1 MQPGSWPET
10 GTAAQPW
17 RTITADGLAGVW
29 PRAAVVDVRSREE
42 YSIARIPGSLN
53 IPLDDLP
60 ARLADCPHAIP
71 DRQQQACCIPPGVL
85 ALIPEHALDL
95 PLHRFHEGEQQMLIE
110 RIYDE
115 DLAQASYL
123 IGCQA
128 KGEAVVVDGRRDIAV
143 YQDLARKNGM
153 KIVAVTET
161 HIHADYLSGTRELAA
176 ATGATIYVSGEGGP
190 DWQYEFDGERLFDGD
205 TITLGNISI
214 KALHTPGHTPEH
226 LSFLV
231 TDGAFS
237 DQPGY
242 LLSGDFVFSG
252 DLGRPDLLDEAAGG
266 VDTRFMGAKQLF
278 TSLRDKFLTL
288 PDYVQVHPAHGAGSA
303 CGKALGAI
311 PSSTVGYERLY
322 AWWGPYLAAND
333 EQGFIDELLDGQPDA
348 HAYFGRMKRENREGP
363 AVMGERAPL
372 PELAPGIVAAGLAE
386 DTLTFIDT
394 RPNSEVHEGTVAR
407 SLNVPAGK
415 SVASYGAWVVNPE
428 TDKNPLVL
436 LAPDQDTAQD
446 MWDHLV
452 RVGIDNVAGYVT
464 SLEGLPAAVPKLI
477 QPEELED
484 FDAAMVLDVRNR
496 TEHTAGH
503 IPGSHQLSGGRAMWH
518 LDELPANGTIVTYCQ
533 SGVRNSVAASA
544 LRRAGY
550 DVVELD
556 GSYAGWSAWKQARE
570 SVSSN

>member
-1 MQPGSWPET
+1 
-10 GTAAQPW
+10 
-17 RTITADGLAGVW
+17 
-29 PRAAVVDVRSREE
+29 
-42 YSIARIPGSLN
+42 
-53 IPLDDLP
+53 
-60 ARLADCPHAIP
+60 
-71 DRQQQACCIPPGVL
+71 
-85 ALIPEHALDL
+85 
-95 PLHRFHEGEQQMLIE
+95 MLIE

-115 DLAQASYL
+115 DLAQASYF

-128 KGEAVVVDGRRDIAV
+128 KGEAVVVDPRRDIAV
-143 YQDLARKNGM
+143 YRSLAAANGM

-161 HIHADYLSGTRELAA
+161 HIHADFLSGTRELAA
-176 ATGATIYVSGEGGP
+176 ATGATAYVSGEGGD
-190 DWQYEFDGERLFDGD
+190 DWQYGFQAERLNDD
-205 TITLGNISI
+205 DVITLGNITV

-226 LSFLV
+226 LSFLI
-231 TDGAFS
+231 TDGAFA
-237 DQPGY
+237 DTPGY

-266 VDTRFMGAKQLF
+266 IDTRFAGAKQLF
-278 TSLRDKFLTL
+278 ASLRDKFLTL
-288 PDYVQVHPAHGAGSA
+288 PDHVQVHPGHGAGSA

-333 EQGFIDELLDGQPDA
+333 EEGFIAELLDGQPDA

-372 PELAPGIVAAGLAE
+372 SELATETVAQGLAA
-386 DTLTFIDT
+386 DAMTFVDT
-394 RPNSEVHEGTVAR
+394 RSNAEVHEGTVTGA
-407 SLNVPAGK
+407 LNIPSGK
-415 SVASYGAWVVNPE
+415 STASFGAWVVNPE

-436 LAPDQDTAQD
+436 LAPSQAAAQE

-452 RVGIDNVAGYVT
+452 RVGIDDVAGYVT
-464 SLEGLPAAVPKLI
+464 GLEGLPASTPKLI
-477 QPEELED
+477 QPEELDGFE
-484 FDAAMVLDVRNR
+484 AAMVLDVRNR
-496 TEHTAGH
+496 TEHAAGH
-503 IPGSHQLSGGRAMWH
+503 IPGSHQLSGGRVMWN
-518 LDELPANGTIVTYCQ
+518 LDQLPSEGTIVSYCQ

-556 GSYAGWSAWKQARE
+556 GSYAGWAAWQQARE

>member
-1 MQPGSWPET
+1 
-10 GTAAQPW
+10 
-17 RTITADGLAGVW
+17 
-29 PRAAVVDVRSREE
+29 
-42 YSIARIPGSLN
+42 
-53 IPLDDLP
+53 
-60 ARLADCPHAIP
+60 
-71 DRQQQACCIPPGVL
+71 
-85 ALIPEHALDL
+85 
-95 PLHRFHEGEQQMLIE
+95 MLLE

-115 DLAQASYL
+115 DLAQASYF

-128 KGEAVVVDGRRDIAV
+128 KGEALVVDPRRDIAV
-143 YQDLARKNGM
+143 YQSLAAKNGM
-153 KIVAVTET
+153 TIVAVTET
-161 HIHADYLSGTRELAA
+161 HIHADFLSGTRELAA
-176 ATGATIYVSGEGGP
+176 ATGATAYVSGEGGV
-190 DWQYEFDGERLFDGD
+190 DWQYGFEAERLYDND
-205 TITLGNISI
+205 VITLGNITV

-226 LSFLV
+226 LSFVV
-231 TDGAFS
+231 TDGAFA
-237 DQPGY
+237 DTPGY

-266 VDTRFMGAKQLF
+266 VDTRFGGAKQLF
-278 TSLRDKFLTL
+278 ASLREKFLTL
-288 PDYVQVHPAHGAGSA
+288 PDHVQVHPGHGAGSA

-311 PSSTVGYERLY
+311 ASSTVGYERLY
-322 AWWGPYLAAND
+322 SWWGPYLAAND

-372 PELAPGIVAAGLAE
+372 AELDLAAVAKDLAA
-386 DTLTFIDT
+386 DTVTFIDT
-394 RPNSEVHEGTVAR
+394 RPNDQVHEGTVTG

-415 SVASYGAWVVNPE
+415 SVASFGAWVVNPE

-436 LAPDQDTAQD
+436 LAPDQSAAQE

-452 RVGIDNVAGYVT
+452 RVGIDKVAGYVT
-464 SLEGLPAAVPKLI
+464 GFEGLPVSTPKLI
-477 QPEELED
+477 APEDLEN

-503 IPGSHQLSGGRAMWH
+503 IPGSHQLSGGRVMWH
-518 LDELPANGTIVTYCQ
+518 LDELPAEGTIVSYCQ

-556 GSYAGWSAWKQARE
+556 GSYAAWATRQPLA

>member
-1 MQPGSWPET
+1 
-10 GTAAQPW
+10 
-17 RTITADGLAGVW
+17 
-29 PRAAVVDVRSREE
+29 
-42 YSIARIPGSLN
+42 
-53 IPLDDLP
+53 
-60 ARLADCPHAIP
+60 
-71 DRQQQACCIPPGVL
+71 
-85 ALIPEHALDL
+85 
-95 PLHRFHEGEQQMLIE
+95 MLIE

-115 DLAQASYL
+115 DLAQASYF

-128 KGEAVVVDGRRDIAV
+128 KGEAVVVDPRRDIAV
-143 YQDLARKNGM
+143 YRSLAAANGM

-161 HIHADYLSGTRELAA
+161 HIHADFLSGTRELAA
-176 ATGATIYVSGEGGP
+176 ETGATAYVSGEGGD
-190 DWQYEFDGERLFDGD
+190 DWQYGFQAERLNDD
-205 TITLGNISI
+205 DVITLGNITV

-226 LSFLV
+226 LSFLI
-231 TDGAFS
+231 TDGAFA
-237 DQPGY
+237 DTPGY

-266 VDTRFMGAKQLF
+266 IDTRFAGAKQLF
-278 TSLRDKFLTL
+278 ASLRDKFLTL
-288 PDYVQVHPAHGAGSA
+288 PDHVQVHPGHGAGSA

-333 EQGFIDELLDGQPDA
+333 EEGFIAELLDGQPDA

-372 PELAPGIVAAGLAE
+372 SELATETVAQGLAA
-386 DTLTFIDT
+386 DAMTFVDT
-394 RPNSEVHEGTVAR
+394 RSNAEVHEGTVTGA
-407 SLNVPAGK
+407 LNIPSGK
-415 SVASYGAWVVNPE
+415 STASFGAWVVNPE

-436 LAPDQDTAQD
+436 LAPSQAAAQE

-452 RVGIDNVAGYVT
+452 RVGIDDVAGYVT
-464 SLEGLPAAVPKLI
+464 GLEGLPASTPKLI
-477 QPEELED
+477 QPEELGGFE
-484 FDAAMVLDVRNR
+484 AAMVLDVRNR
-496 TEHTAGH
+496 TEHAAGH
-503 IPGSHQLSGGRAMWH
+503 IPGSHQLSGGRVMWN
-518 LDELPANGTIVTYCQ
+518 LDQLPSEGTIVSYCQ

-556 GSYAGWSAWKQARE
+556 DSYAGWAAWQQARE

>member
-1 MQPGSWPET
+1 
-10 GTAAQPW
+10 
-17 RTITADGLAGVW
+17 
-29 PRAAVVDVRSREE
+29 
-42 YSIARIPGSLN
+42 
-53 IPLDDLP
+53 
-60 ARLADCPHAIP
+60 
-71 DRQQQACCIPPGVL
+71 
-85 ALIPEHALDL
+85 
-95 PLHRFHEGEQQMLIE
+95 MLIE

-128 KGEAVVVDGRRDIAV
+128 NGTAVVVDGRRDIAV
-143 YQDLARKNGM
+143 YQELAAKNGM
-153 KIVAVTET
+153 KIIAVTET

-176 ATGATIYVSGEGGP
+176 ATGAKIYVSGEGGP
-190 DWQYEFDGERLFDGD
+190 DWQYEFDGERLYDGD
-205 TITLGNISI
+205 KITIGNISI
-214 KALHTPGHTPEH
+214 QALHTPGHTPEH

-266 VDTRFMGAKQLF
+266 VDTRFEGAKQLF
-278 TSLRDKFLTL
+278 ASLRDKFLTL

-348 HAYFGRMKRENREGP
+348 HAYFGRMKRENRLGP
-363 AVMGERAPL
+363 DVMGDRAPL
-372 PELAPGIVAAGLAE
+372 EELDTADVANDLAA
-386 DTLTFIDT
+386 DKVTFIDT
-394 RPNSEVHEGTVAR
+394 RPNAEVHEGTVDR

-428 TDKNPLVL
+428 EDKNPLVL
-436 LAPDQDTAQD
+436 LAADQEQAMD

-464 SLEGLPAAVPKLI
+464 SIEGLPMTTPKLI
-477 QPEELED
+477 QPEELQS
-484 FDAAMVLDVRNR
+484 FDAAMVVDVRNR
-496 TEHTAGH
+496 SGHIAGN
-503 IPGSHQLSGGRAMWH
+503 IPGSYQLSGGRVMWH
-518 LDELPANGTIVTYCQ
+518 LDKLPAEGTIVTYCQ

-556 GSYAGWSAWKQARE
+556 GSYAAWTMWQQTRQNAVSAK
-570 SVSSN
+570 

>member
-1 MQPGSWPET
+1 
-10 GTAAQPW
+10 
-17 RTITADGLAGVW
+17 
-29 PRAAVVDVRSREE
+29 
-42 YSIARIPGSLN
+42 
-53 IPLDDLP
+53 
-60 ARLADCPHAIP
+60 
-71 DRQQQACCIPPGVL
+71 
-85 ALIPEHALDL
+85 
-95 PLHRFHEGEQQMLIE
+95 MLFE

-128 KGEAVVVDGRRDIAV
+128 KGEAVVVDCRRDIAV
-143 YQDLARKNGM
+143 YQDLAAKNGM

-176 ATGATIYVSGEGGP
+176 ATGAKIYISGEGGP
-190 DWQYEFDGERLFDGD
+190 DWQYGFDGERLHDGD

-214 KALHTPGHTPEH
+214 QAVHTPGHTPEH
-226 LSFLV
+226 LSFLI

-237 DQPGY
+237 DKPGY

-266 VDTRFMGAKQLF
+266 IDTRFVGAKQLF
-278 TSLRDKFLTL
+278 ASLQDKFLTL

-372 PELAPGIVAAGLAE
+372 TELEPDDLARDLAGDKA
-386 DTLTFIDT
+386 TFIDT
-394 RPNSEVHEGTVAR
+394 RPHTEVHEGTVTG

-428 TDKNPLVL
+428 TENPLVL
-436 LAPDQDTAQD
+436 LAADQDAAQD

-464 SLEGLPAAVPKLI
+464 SLEGLPLSTPKLI
-477 QPEELED
+477 QPADLPD
-484 FDAAMVLDVRNR
+484 FGAAMVLDVRNR
-496 TEHTAGH
+496 TEHAAGH
-503 IPGSHQLSGGRAMWH
+503 IPGSHQLSGGRVMWH
-518 LDELPANGTIVTYCQ
+518 LDELPTEGAIVTYCQ

-556 GSYAGWSAWKQARE
+556 GSYTGWTAWQKARE
-570 SVSSN
+570 SVPNN

>member
-1 MQPGSWPET
+1 
-10 GTAAQPW
+10 
-17 RTITADGLAGVW
+17 
-29 PRAAVVDVRSREE
+29 
-42 YSIARIPGSLN
+42 
-53 IPLDDLP
+53 
-60 ARLADCPHAIP
+60 
-71 DRQQQACCIPPGVL
+71 
-85 ALIPEHALDL
+85 
-95 PLHRFHEGEQQMLIE
+95 MLIE

-143 YQDLARKNGM
+143 YQELAKKNGM
-153 KIVAVTET
+153 TIVAVTET

-176 ATGATIYVSGEGGP
+176 ATGAKIYVSGEGGP
-190 DWQYEFDGERLFDGD
+190 DWQYGFDGERLFDGD
-205 TITLGNISI
+205 KITLGNITLQ
-214 KALHTPGHTPEH
+214 AVHTPGHTPEH
-226 LSFLV
+226 LSFLI

-266 VDTRFMGAKQLF
+266 IDTRFVGAKQLF
-278 TSLRDKFLTL
+278 VSLRDKFLTL

-333 EQGFIDELLDGQPDA
+333 EQGFIDELLEGQPDA

-363 AVMGERAPL
+363 AVLGERTLLA
-372 PELAPGIVAAGLAE
+372 ELDNADVAKDLAE
-386 DTLTFIDT
+386 DKVTFIDT
-394 RPNSEVHEGTVAR
+394 RSNRQVHEGTVTR

-428 TDKNPLVL
+428 TDRNPLVL
-436 LAPDQDTAQD
+436 LAKDQEQAQD
-446 MWDHLV
+446 MWDHLI
-452 RVGIDNVAGYVT
+452 RVGIDYVAGYVT
-464 SLEGLPAAVPKLI
+464 TIDGLPLSTPKLI
-477 QPEELED
+477 QPGELAE
-484 FDAAMVLDVRNR
+484 FEAAMVLDVRNR
-496 TEHTAGH
+496 TEHSAGH
-503 IPGSHQLSGGRAMWH
+503 IPGSHQLSGGRLMWH
-518 LDELPANGTIVTYCQ
+518 LDELPTQGTIVTYCQ

-550 DVVELD
+550 DVAELD
-556 GSYAGWSAWKQARE
+556 GSYAGWKAWQN
-570 SVSSN
+570 SVPAA

>member
-1 MQPGSWPET
+1 
-10 GTAAQPW
+10 
-17 RTITADGLAGVW
+17 
-29 PRAAVVDVRSREE
+29 
-42 YSIARIPGSLN
+42 
-53 IPLDDLP
+53 
-60 ARLADCPHAIP
+60 
-71 DRQQQACCIPPGVL
+71 
-85 ALIPEHALDL
+85 
-95 PLHRFHEGEQQMLIE
+95 MLLE

-143 YQDLARKNGM
+143 YQALAEKNGM
-153 KIVAVTET
+153 RIVAVTET

-176 ATGATIYVSGEGGP
+176 ATGAKIYVSGEGGE
-190 DWQYEFDGERLFDGD
+190 DWQYGFEGERLFDGD
-205 TITLGNISI
+205 SITLGNISI
-214 KALHTPGHTPEH
+214 QALHTPGHTPEH

-237 DQPGY
+237 DHPGY

-266 VDTRFMGAKQLF
+266 VDTRFGGAKALF
-278 TSLRDKFLTL
+278 ASLRDKFLTL

-303 CGKALGAI
+303 CGKALGSI

-322 AWWGPYLAAND
+322 AGWAPYLAAND
-333 EQGFIDELLDGQPDA
+333 EQGFVDELLDGQPDA

-363 AVMGERAPL
+363 AVMGPRAPL
-372 PELAPGIVAAGLAE
+372 PELDPAAVAKDLAA
-386 DTLTFIDT
+386 DTVTFIDT
-394 RPNSEVHEGTVAR
+394 RSNDQVHQGTVAR

-428 TDKNPLVL
+428 TDPNPLVL
-436 LAPDQDTAQD
+436 LAPDQDTAQE

-464 SLEGLPAAVPKLI
+464 GLQGLPASTPKLI
-477 QPEELED
+477 TAGELNGYG
-484 FDAAMVLDVRNR
+484 AAMVLDVRNR

-503 IPGSHQLSGGRAMWH
+503 IPGAHQLSGGRVMWH
-518 LDELPANGTIVTYCQ
+518 LDELPTEGTIVSYCQ

-550 DVVELD
+550 DIVELD
-556 GSYAGWSAWKQARE
+556 GSYNAWTAHQHTPETVPA
-570 SVSSN
+570 S